1 MATKTQVNRMETP
14 DPNARI
20 YASRAKLTTE
30 PMETGI
36 ANQTEG
42 VGPVLA
48 AFLDIP
54 GVGAD
59 QVFAYHAVVCKC
71 PAYTWDEIET
81 SILRL
86 FAALNLDLETLKEA
100 E

>member
-1 MATKTQVNRMETP
+1 MTTKVNRMETP
-14 DPNARI
+14 DANARI
-20 YASRAKLTTE
+20 YASRARLTTE

-36 ANQTEG
+36 ANQTES

-48 AFLDIP
+48 TFLDIP
-54 GVGAD
+54 GVAMV

-71 PAYTWDEIET
+71 PAYSWDEIEV
-81 SILRL
+81 SVLRL
-86 FAALNLDLETLKEA
+86 FAALNLNLETLEV